1 MMKRT
6 TVQADSPDRLNV
18 IVEGSK
24 VIGDMITVSNLR
36 IDGEVIGNVS
46 SAAKIV
52 IGVNGHIKGNL
63 TCGDADIEGKVEGS
77 LVIDSLL
84 SLRTN
89 AKIEGDITTGK
100 LQVEQGAQF
109 SGQCKMSNSRK
120 MPDLKMMEQ
129 VKEDM
134 VY

>member
-1 MMKRT
+1 MKRT

-24 VIGDMITVSNLR
+24 VMGDMITVSNLR

-52 IGVNGHIKGNL
+52 IGITGRIKGNL
-63 TCGDADIEGKVEGS
+63 TCGDADIEGKVEGI

-84 SLRTN
+84 SLRAN
-89 AKIEGDITTGK
+89 SNIEGEITTGK
-100 LQVEQGAQF
+100 LQVEEGAKF
-109 SGQCKMSNSRK
+109 SGTCKMSNGSRAQTNV
-120 MPDLKMMEQ
+120 LKE
-129 VKEDM
+129 KLAEDV